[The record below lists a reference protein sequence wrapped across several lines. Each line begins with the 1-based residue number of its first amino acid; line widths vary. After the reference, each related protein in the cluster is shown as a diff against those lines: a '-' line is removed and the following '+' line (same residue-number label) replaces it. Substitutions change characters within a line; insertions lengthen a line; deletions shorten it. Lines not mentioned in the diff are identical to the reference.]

1 MGILARLERRP
12 MAATQ
17 TGSAS
22 VPPTD
27 PVLGRWL
34 SSVTSSGKVVTEDAA
49 SKISAAWCCRRIIAE
64 SIGMLPW
71 SMFAKDSS
79 GNAEKA
85 DDHWLQD
92 VLVHSPNRD
101 QTSVEFRESE
111 AMGLTGDGNAYS
123 VIEKMR
129 NRVTSL
135 TPIFGVEPYRKKGS
149 NTTLAIA
156 DGEVFFRFSDRGKPT
171 DLPREK
177 VWQVKGFG
185 RDLLRGLS
193 PIGAAREALGGALAM
208 EEFANR
214 FFSQGGMPA
223 GTVTFPGWLTP
234 EQKIEA
240 QEALNKMVGGLGN
253 AHQVALFQGGMKPEP
268 WNTMNLEEMQFIFSR
283 KFSVLEIC
291 RFYRVPPHMV
301 AELEKGASY
310 ASIEQ
315 MSQEFVMFTLMP
327 YLTRFEASASKWL
340 LPAEERRRFFLRF
353 NFEGLL
359 RADSKG
365 RAEMYSIM
373 VQNGI
378 FNRNEV
384 RAKENMNR
392 VEGLDGFTAQTNLA
406 SVEKIVEGALDK
418 AVEKIAARLTP
429 RDEPQ
434 PQIVVVGG
442 AQQDSRLSL
451 QLPEKLAREM
461 KYTVDHPR
469 MKAIEDAIHDKL
481 TAVEAATSRAVASV
495 RAAAEASNA
504 ALRADARAEV
514 ERISQSTQEKLEEVA
529 RSAKLPRRV
538 VYDDKG
544 DVLGTEVV
552 ESLTKH

>member
-1 MGILARLERRP
+1 MGILARLDKQIR
-12 MAATQ
+12 AAAVQ
-17 TGSAS
+17 TSAS

-27 PVLGRWL
+27 PVLGRWI
-34 SSVTSSGKVVTEDAA
+34 SGATSSGKTVTEESA
-49 SKISAAWCCRRIIAE
+49 SKISAVWCCRRIIAE

-71 SMFAKDSS
+71 SMFVKDSN

-92 VLVHSPNRD
+92 VLVHSPNRE
-101 QTSVEFRESE
+101 QTTQEFRESE

-123 VIEKMR
+123 VIERLGK
-129 NRVTSL
+129 RVSSL
-135 TPIFGVEPYRKKGS
+135 IPIFGVEPYRKKGS
-149 NTTLAIA
+149 NTKLQIA
-156 DGEVFFRFSDRGKPT
+156 EGEVFFRFSDRGMPM
-171 DLPREK
+171 DLPREQ

-185 RDLLRGLS
+185 RDLLKGLS
-193 PIGAAREALGGALAM
+193 PIGAAREAMGGALAM

-223 GTVTFPGWLTP
+223 GTVTFPGWLTK

-240 QEALNKMVGGLGN
+240 QEALTKMVGGLGN

-327 YLTRFEASASKWL
+327 YITRFEASASKWL
-340 LPAEERRRFFLRF
+340 LPVDERRKFFLRF
-353 NFEGLL
+353 NYEGLL

-365 RAEMYSIM
+365 RAEMYASA
-373 VQNGI
+373 VQNGWM
-378 FNRNEV
+378 NRNEV

-392 VEGLDGFTAQTNLA
+392 VDGLDGFTAQTNLA
-406 SVEKIVEGALDK
+406 SVERIVEGAIEK
-418 AVEKIAARLTP
+418 ALARF
-429 RDEPQ
+429 
-434 PQIVVVGG
+434 V
-442 AQQDSRLSL
+442 A
-451 QLPEKLAREM
+451 AREM
-461 KYTVDHPR
+461 
-469 MKAIEDAIHDKL
+469 E
-481 TAVEAATSRAVASV
+481 RA
-495 RAAAEASNA
+495 
-504 ALRADARAEV
+504 
-514 ERISQSTQEKLEEVA
+514 
-529 RSAKLPRRV
+529 LP
-538 VYDDKG
+538 
-544 DVLGTEVV
+544 
-552 ESLTKH
+552 